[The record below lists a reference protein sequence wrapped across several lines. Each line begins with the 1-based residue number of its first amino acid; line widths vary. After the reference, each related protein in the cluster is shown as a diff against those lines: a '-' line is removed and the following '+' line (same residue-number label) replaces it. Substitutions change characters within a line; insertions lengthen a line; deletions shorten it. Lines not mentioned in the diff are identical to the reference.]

1 MTWGTFL
8 FIVILYGKFVNM
20 AYLLTYLVCIFAH
33 FRIDEFGIYLCGQNG
48 LMPQHFLQSFQ
59 WHPFEDGQNGEGVTS
74 DMRGDFGMAI
84 ALLPIILRLRNIV
97 LYSPTGKT
105 QSGESFFSSAS
116 LYFSISSMA
125 MGNNFTT

>member
-84 ALLPIILRLRNIV
+84 ALSADNSEAEKHRIV
-97 LYSPTGKT
+97 FAYRENTIGGVFL
-105 QSGESFFSSAS
+105 FVR
-116 LYFSISSMA
+116 ISEIGRA
-125 MGNNFTT
+125 HV

>member
-20 AYLLTYLVCIFAH
+20 AYLLTYPVCIFAH

-84 ALLPIILRLRNIV
+84 ALFADNSEAEKHRIV
-97 LYSPTGKT
+97 FAYRENTIGGVFL
-105 QSGESFFSSAS
+105 FVR
-116 LYFSISSMA
+116 ISVLFNQFD
-125 MGNNFTT
+125 GYGQ